1 MSAWTRSSRRALRRI
16 ALACGA
22 ASPWL
27 AASTLLATHGDARA
41 STHVETQA
49 ASPAPNATRAAPH
62 WSLFGTIEP
71 PFAVANQVFIDLDG
85 RAGAEM
91 CVVGLAGEVRSVRH
105 ADGRRGLAPEVR
117 GGLVLSDPSHTVI
130 ALARMSAGAGPAE
143 LVAASPHGVEL
154 FRPDADGILRGESV
168 PLLPRTRFRL
178 RVGAPTLADIVQ
190 DVNGDG
196 RNDLVLP
203 AGEKLELWIQQPSG
217 SASARDTTNSDDHA
231 SADEHARDKSSAK
244 DATGAS
250 EPSNTSRDA
259 SGDTSSANGKS
270 SADKANAADEA
281 SATDRANATDKSR
294 GSDKAL
300 ATPQFR
306 RAASVRVPV
315 SSSRDTDANELSD
328 VLAFE
333 LSIPRLTMQDVNGDG
348 RPDLCVKDGDVR
360 AFHLVAADG
369 SIRERPDVSVDLA
382 LFRDTTP
389 EAEIKPGRTLA
400 GGEKQHYEVRDL
412 DADGIPDYVIAHR
425 RKVWVFHGTKNGPQF
440 TEPSTILKADDDVTG
455 LVLAD
460 LDADKLPDLVLFKV
474 QVPSIASILR
484 GLVQEWEVE
493 IDAAGY
499 KNLAGK
505 TFDTKPAWKNALYLR
520 LPSILSI
527 VRDPQALLHRFEE
540 VGRKFRRPTEA
551 DFDGD
556 GRKDLALVSEDGAM
570 LEMWMGRERSPQ
582 TERESNEALLRK
594 FVFDDPEHVW
604 DLDRVIAFMGGY
616 AQRRTQLLTGDRP
629 SDARVELRAPS
640 EFDLSGVYASDV
652 DGDGRAEIVL
662 RYLRRSDNVILYDV
676 WGLE

>member
-1 MSAWTRSSRRALRRI
+1 MSAGTKSSRCALRRFTR
-16 ALACGA
+16 ACGA
-22 ASPWL
+22 ASAWL
-27 AASTLLATHGDARA
+27 AASALLATHGGARA
-41 STHVETQA
+41 STHGETQA
-49 ASPAPNATRAAPH
+49 ASRAPNATRAAPR

-71 PFAVANQVFIDLDG
+71 PFAVANQVFVDLDG

-154 FRPDADGILRGESV
+154 FRPDADGVLRGEAM

-217 SASARDTTNSDDHA
+217 SASAHDATNADSDA
-231 SADEHARDKSSAK
+231 SADERAR
-244 DATGAS
+244 
-250 EPSNTSRDA
+250 
-259 SGDTSSANGKS
+259 DTSSANDAGTS
-270 SADKANAADEA
+270 RTANAKPDPNA
-281 SATDRANATDKSR
+281 SANANDKVTANDKSPAIPR
-294 GSDKAL
+294 
-300 ATPQFR
+300 FR

-315 SSSRDTDANELSD
+315 SSARDTDANELSD

-400 GGEKQHYEVRDL
+400 GGEKQHYEVRHL
-412 DADGIPDYVIAHR
+412 DGDGIPDYVIAHR
-425 RKVWVFHGTKNGPQF
+425 RKVWVFHGSKNGPQF

-460 LDADKLPDLVLFKV
+460 LDGDKLPDLVLFKV

-556 GRKDLALVSEDGAM
+556 GRKDLALVSEDGAT

-629 SDARVELRAPS
+629 SDARVELRAPG

>member
-1 MSAWTRSSRRALRRI
+1 MSGPMKLRTHVALRRL
-16 ALACGA
+16 ALACC
-22 ASPWL
+22 
-27 AASTLLATHGDARA
+27 ASTALLGAPFAARA
-41 STHVETQA
+41 PSGDVGSALPANGGARATEDADANGEPKANGEPHAV
-49 ASPAPNATRAAPH
+49 ASSARTGRAALR

-71 PFAVANQVFIDLDG
+71 PFAVANQLFIDLDG
-85 RAGAEM
+85 RPGAEM
-91 CVVGLAGEVRSVRH
+91 CVVGQAGEVRTLAH
-105 ADGRRGLAPEVR
+105 ADGKRGLNPELL

-154 FRPDADGILRGESV
+154 FRPDEHGVLHGDAV
-168 PLLPRTRFRL
+168 PLLPRVRFRL
-178 RVGAPTLADIVQ
+178 RVGSPTFADIVQ

-203 AGEKLELWIQQPSG
+203 AGEKLELWIQQS
-217 SASARDTTNSDDHA
+217 SDAASV
-231 SADEHARDKSSAK
+231 ADK
-244 DATGAS
+244 
-250 EPSNTSRDA
+250 A
-259 SGDTSSANGKS
+259 SGDKASG
-270 SADKANAADEA
+270 DKAN
-281 SATDRANATDKSR
+281 
-294 GSDKAL
+294 GDKANGDKANGDKANGDKANGAL
-300 ATPQFR
+300 EFR
-306 RAASVRVPV
+306 RAATVRVPV
-315 SSSRDTDANELSD
+315 SSAHDTDANELSD
-328 VLAFE
+328 VLSFE

-369 SIRERPDVSVDLA
+369 SIRERPDVSVDLSM
-382 LFRDTTP
+382 FRDTTP

-400 GGEKQHYEVRDL
+400 GGEKPHYEVRDL

-425 RKVWVFHGTKNGPQF
+425 RKVWVFHGSKKGPQF

-474 QVPSIASILR
+474 QVPSLASILR
-484 GLVQEWEVE
+484 GLLQEWEVE

-505 TFDTKPAWKNALYLR
+505 TFDTKPAWKNALFLR

-527 VRDPQALLHRFEE
+527 VRDPEALLHRFEE
-540 VGRKFRRPTEA
+540 VGRKFRLPTEA

-556 GRKDLALVSEDGAM
+556 GKKDLALVTEDGTT
-570 LEMWMGRERSPQ
+570 LEMWMGRERSLA

-604 DLDRVIAFMGGY
+604 DLDRVLAFMGGY

-629 SDARVELRAPS
+629 SDARFALRPPS
-640 EFDLSGVYASDV
+640 EFDLSGVYAADV

-662 RYLRRSDNVILYDV
+662 RYLRHSDNAILYDV